1 MNKIS
6 TLLQNLFNFF
16 YPRLC
21 VSCQNTLFEKET
33 HFCLHCL
40 QNMPLTNYHTFEE
53 NPLNYIFMGR
63 VPVQFVGSL
72 LFYRKGNMVQSILQE
87 IKYKNNKELGSY
99 LGHLYGEQ
107 LAKTE
112 LLKDVDLIIPIP
124 LHPKKEKLRGYNQS
138 EMIAQGLS
146 SGLNKEYSVE
156 FLIRKDFTETQTK
169 KSRIN
174 RWENVKDVF
183 EVQNEEGIRNKHLLV
198 CDDVLTTGA
207 TMEAALSKLMA
218 VEGVRVSVVTLAVA
232 G

>member
-1 MNKIS
+1 
-6 TLLQNLFNFF
+6 
-16 YPRLC
+16 
-21 VSCQNTLFEKET
+21 
-33 HFCLHCL
+33 
-40 QNMPLTNYHTFEE
+40 
-53 NPLNYIFMGR
+53 
-63 VPVQFVGSL
+63 
-72 LFYRKGNMVQSILQE
+72 MVQSILQE
-87 IKYKNNKELGSY
+87 IKYKNNKELGYY

-107 LAKTE
+107 LAKTD
-112 LLKDVDLIIPIP
+112 LLTDVDLIIPIP

-138 EMIAQGLS
+138 EMIARGLS
-146 SGLNKEYSVE
+146 TGLNKEYSVK

-183 EVQNEEGIRNKHLLV
+183 EVQNEEGIKNKHLLV

-207 TMEAALSKLMA
+207 TMEAALSKLVA